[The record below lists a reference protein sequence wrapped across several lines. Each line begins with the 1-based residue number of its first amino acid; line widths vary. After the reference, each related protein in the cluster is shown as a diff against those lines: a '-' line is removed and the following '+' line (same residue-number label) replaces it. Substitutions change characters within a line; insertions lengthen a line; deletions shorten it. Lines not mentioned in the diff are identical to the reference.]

1 MTHKRKGPKTQRP
14 PQRRRGCCCL
24 QPAAAASAVCRLAAP
39 AAAPASAACCCLQP
53 VLHPNQPHATQ
64 AQRSIDTE
72 AHPYGHLDHRQTNQM
87 TQDTEA
93 NKNTFLTP
101 GTLRPPSPP
110 LALPL
115 LQDLTQK
122 ILVRLGIALSSGSQ
136 NYHEARRRPA
146 QCVTRFSAHTSH
158 ASIDQWRQ
166 QQISGTE
173 WR

>member
-1 MTHKRKGPKTQRP
+1 MTLLLTYTPTNQMTHKRKGPKTQRP

-24 QPAAAASAVCRLAAP
+24 QPAAAASAACNLAAP

-53 VLHPNQPHATQ
+53 VLHPNQ
-64 AQRSIDTE
+64 
-72 AHPYGHLDHRQTNQM
+72 M
-87 TQDTEA
+87 THFSTCLTSNLSYTEA
-93 NKNTFLTP
+93 NKITFLTP
-101 GTLRPPSPP
+101 GTLRPPTPP

-136 NYHEARRRPA
+136 NYHKARRRPA

-158 ASIDQWRQ
+158 ASIDQRRQ
-166 QQISGTE
+166 QQISGTA